1 MLLTSSPF
9 VTHLY
14 CPPDAL
20 PAEVCITGKAAI
32 LADALAEAGDAWM
45 TRAESHAAFGLRLL
59 MSWSTWV
66 ARVRIAGVP
75 VRCAW
80 ETAHGPVRYGR
91 YSIPGRLTCLDRT
104 GGKP

>member
-1 MLLTSSPF
+1 MPRTEQP
-9 VTHLY
+9 
-14 CPPDAL
+14 C
-20 PAEVCITGKAAI
+20 I
-32 LADALAEAGDAWM
+32 LADALAEAGDAGM

-66 ARVRIAGVP
+66 AKVRTAGVP

-80 ETAHGPVRYGR
+80 ETAHGLSGRVRYGR
-91 YSIPGRLTCLDRT
+91 YSIPGTLSRLDRT

>member
-1 MLLTSSPF
+1 
-9 VTHLY
+9 
-14 CPPDAL
+14 L
-20 PAEVCITGKAAI
+20 PAEVRLTGKAAV
-32 LADALAEAGDAWM
+32 LADALAEAGDAGM

-66 ARVRIAGVP
+66 AKVRTAGVP

-80 ETAHGPVRYGR
+80 ETAHGLSGPARYGR
-91 YSIPGRLTCLDRT
+91 YSIPGRLTRLDRT